1 MCLYG
6 ISKRERENRLSKGWL
21 LLLTIFLYFSV
32 FTAYDKIIPYTIYYV
47 FECMI
52 ILTVILSSCLARK
65 LIMENPVVV
74 SIGNI
79 SMEIFL
85 THLSIVTYV
94 KILWEKMLPFKCPT
108 VVEWIVI
115 WTAIII
121 VGYFTHKIIAS
132 IPKKRRN
139 NPVWK

>member
-1 MCLYG
+1 
-6 ISKRERENRLSKGWL
+6 
-21 LLLTIFLYFSV
+21 
-32 FTAYDKIIPYTIYYV
+32 
-47 FECMI
+47 
-52 ILTVILSSCLARK
+52 
-65 LIMENPVVV
+65 MENPVVV

-94 KILWEKMLPFKCPT
+94 KILWEKMLPCKCPT

-139 NPVWK
+139 NPV